1 MFINVL
7 RHMFPPKPNNPS
19 LLASPLNPVASVM
32 NPVNV
37 KKLLLSKW
45 TAVKPV
51 DKRKHFLV
59 TKVIKPEA
67 PELVVQWVEL
77 QAVHSSLTRRID
89 WHELRDPALWRIGW
103 V

>member
-1 MFINVL
+1 
-7 RHMFPPKPNNPS
+7 MFPTSPNNHFLP
-19 LLASPLNPVASVM
+19 ARPV

-45 TAVKPV
+45 TAVVPI

-59 TKVIKPEA
+59 TKVIA
-67 PELVVQWVEL
+67 PELPELAVQWVEL
-77 QAVHSSLTRRID
+77 EAVHSSLVRRVH
-89 WHELRDPALWRIGW
+89 WRELRDPALWRIGW